1 MNSTQIA
8 CIFIERLFV
17 GKSRRSF
24 GYIRKL
30 PSGRYQASYV
40 GLNGV
45 RYPAPRTFRSKMDA
59 NSFLSQID
67 VELTSG
73 AWTPPDQAKEE
84 PLPGMTLSKMFNEYI
99 EYRSMR
105 GAPLRESTKE
115 LYERQL
121 FKLLASFAHRPIRE
135 ITQADVSDWY
145 LKKVG
150 AGHVT
155 SASKGY
161 KLLKAMFSHAIR
173 KGYLDK
179 NVCDIPGAQSA
190 STGKETETPNP
201 VEVDLIAQ
209 QFPEELRFAVVLKAY
224 AALRFGELTE
234 LRRKDIELSELD
246 GVTSIRVNVHRAV
259 ALVRGRF
266 VVGDPKS
273 KMSKRSVEV
282 SSLLAPL
289 FQAHLSKYVGSS
301 PEALLFPNGNGGGHL
316 PHHKF
321 IRLWNKAKKASGL
334 ESKKSPPHSM
344 RHFGATEIHRQG
356 ANQAELKSWLGD
368 SSTEAVSRYMHVTD
382 RTQTIANSMRLAGS
396 LEELSKNSNN

>member
-1 MNSTQIA
+1 
-8 CIFIERLFV
+8 
-17 GKSRRSF
+17 
-24 GYIRKL
+24 
-30 PSGRYQASYV
+30 
-40 GLNGV
+40 
-45 RYPAPRTFRSKMDA
+45 MDA
-59 NSFLSQID
+59 NSYLSQVD

-73 AWTPPDQAKEE
+73 SWVAPNEE
-84 PLPGMTLSKMFNEYI
+84 KVEKQVNMTLASMFDEYI

-121 FKLLASFAHRPIRE
+121 YKLLSSFAHRPLIE
-135 ITQADVSDWY
+135 ISQSDVSNWY

-150 AGHVT
+150 EGHVT

-201 VEVDLIAQ
+201 LEVDKIVQ
-209 QFPEELRFAVVLKAY
+209 HFPEKYRFAVVLKAY

-234 LRRKDIELSELD
+234 LRRKDIEFSEVD
-246 GVTSIRVNVHRAV
+246 GLPSIRVHVQRAV
-259 ALVRGRF
+259 ALVRGKF
-266 VVGDPKS
+266 VVGEPKS

-282 SSLLAPL
+282 SSSLIGL
-289 FQAHLSKYVGSS
+289 FEEHLRNFVGSH
-301 PEALLFPNGNGGGHL
+301 PEALLFPNDSGDTHL

-321 IRLWNKAKKASGL
+321 IRLWNRALKESGL
-334 ESKKSPPHSM
+334 GSKKSPPHSM
-344 RHFGATEIHRQG
+344 RHFGATELHRQG
-356 ANQAELKSWLGD
+356 ANVAELKSWLGD
-368 SSTEAVSRYMHVTD
+368 SSTDAVSRYMHVTD
-382 RTQTIANSMRLAGS
+382 RTQAIANSMRLAGS
-396 LEELSKNSNN
+396 LEKIIREPK